1 MARQVSFFKETVY
14 TALRLMEVRVLMLF
28 SLMLFLLGPPQ
39 LVLECRTLKA
49 RRIHLRCL
57 GPKLLS

>member
-28 SLMLFLLGPPQ
+28 SLMLFLLGN
-39 LVLECRTLKA
+39 A
-49 RRIHLRCL
+49 F
-57 GPKLLS
+57 